1 VPLSTLRAGHRLV
14 IHGLSTEMLHSL
26 LQRMQVAQQKAAKDE
41 TAGQPETTLY
51 EQPLA

>member
-26 LQRMQVAQQKAAKDE
+26 LQRMQAAQNVQQ
-41 TAGQPETTLY
+41 AGAPETTLY